1 MFQRI
6 HRWRKARGAKAGEGR
21 RDQHLLRGL
30 GASVWEVPQVSV
42 RDVTCRE
49 EGLSYQ
55 PKSLKTNIPSSSV
68 YKDFWFQCLCSPS
81 SVATSV
87 FILLPPQDHDA
98 VSSEKHQN
106 SSQVLVPQELPV
118 PDFQGRISFFFPP
131 TCVILKISGLS
142 SWMWRFSLT
151 AGAFSPP
158 VSYVSFKQERSLNE
172 CFSWL
177 IVTFIITRSPLSS
190 IVNSIQSCS
199 IKDCS

>member
-55 PKSLKTNIPSSSV
+55 PKSLKTNIPSSYV

-81 SVATSV
+81 SVATSLI
-87 FILLPPQDHDA
+87 ILLPPQDHDA

-118 PDFQGRISFFFPP
+118 PDFQGRISFFFPNL
-131 TCVILKISGLS
+131 C
-142 SWMWRFSLT
+142 
-151 AGAFSPP
+151 
-158 VSYVSFKQERSLNE
+158 YFKNQ
-172 CFSWL
+172 WL
-177 IVTFIITRSPLSS
+177 IIMDVEIFSDSWSFFSARQLCELQTGAIS
-190 IVNSIQSCS
+190 
-199 IKDCS
+199 